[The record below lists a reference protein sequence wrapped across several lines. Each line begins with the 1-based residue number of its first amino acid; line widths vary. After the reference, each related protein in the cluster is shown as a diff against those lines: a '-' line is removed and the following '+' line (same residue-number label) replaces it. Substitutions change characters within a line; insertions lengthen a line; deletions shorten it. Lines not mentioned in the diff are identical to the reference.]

1 MSNEHKETIL
11 SYQITEKD
19 EGRLDILLSTVWGI
33 TRSFAQKIIKDN
45 LIVCE
50 SPLVLKILPPI
61 GTILSF
67 TYPDTSL
74 QPLSS
79 KNFDILFE
87 GEDFFIINK

>member
-74 QPLSS
+74 QPL
-79 KNFDILFE
+79 
-87 GEDFFIINK
+87 